1 MGCSSLKLTY
11 GVLTAVSAIL
21 AQAMPATALAAD
33 EEAAT
38 AEEGA
43 SLQEIV
49 VSARRREETIQST
62 PVSVSTLSVASMEA
76 KAAVN
81 LGDLQGSVPNLLITN
96 QNSGASAANLSIRGL
111 TFADIEKSFDPT
123 VAVVVDGVFLGTSTG
138 QFLDFFDIA
147 KIEVL
152 RGPQGTLFGRNTIGG
167 VINIT
172 RTAPTGELGGK
183 FEVSYGRFNT
193 FSARGVFNMPITEAL
208 AAKFFYFDDKTD
220 GWYHD
225 GVTGHHR
232 GESHNQNF
240 GAALRL
246 APKDTDFTA
255 LLTLEEQVQT
265 YDPVISNLVK
275 TGEVF
280 ASFELPAL
288 VNRNTN
294 RDLYTVYSL
303 PAHGSY
309 HAPAA
314 TLQMNFSAGGVAFTS
329 VTGYRKSTEGQTQDF
344 DGASE
349 GLQPFAYALGLSPLY
364 YVDRIQTFHQF
375 SQELRAAGKIFEPL
389 DYVVGA
395 YYYDS
400 AYQLTQYTSI
410 FGAPYGQPQVV
421 SGTAKSLAG
430 FADFDWQFAS
440 QWRLNFGGRYTQD
453 KKSLLNYDPGF
464 LGAPHATFTK
474 FTPKVGIDW
483 RPTSDLMLYTSYS
496 VGYRSG
502 GYSNRAATVES
513 TNTAFQPETV
523 DSTEVGVKSEW
534 LDHKLSANLAWFYSK
549 YKDMQQNTTI
559 PGGPTGNQTIVS
571 NVGSAVIRG
580 VELELS
586 LRPIDPL
593 TLNASLGT
601 LSSHFNGFVTQAPLP
616 PGVTPG
622 ANNPVG
628 LADYDYS
635 NNHLIYNPSYTL
647 NVSGDYRL
655 HFGADAMTTHLEW
668 RHIAAYDQQI
678 SSAGNVDTGTTGANG
693 LPLYLVQGNDP
704 RVRADAQNIVDASI
718 SNEFSLGGGKAKV
731 IVYGRNLTNDLG
743 PTHGFTVAGL
753 WAFGTAREPRTYGFT
768 LGYEF

>member
-1 MGCSSLKLTY
+1 MGFTSRKFTY
-11 GVLTAVSAIL
+11 GALIAVSATL
-21 AQAMPATALAAD
+21 VDAASAPALAAD
-33 EEAAT
+33 DETAAA
-38 AEEGA
+38 AEGVT
-43 SLQEIV
+43 LQEIV
-49 VSARRREETIQST
+49 VSARRREESIQST
-62 PVSVSTLSVASMEA
+62 PVSVSTVGVGELEA

-96 QNSGASAANLSIRGL
+96 QNSGAAAANLSMRGL

-138 QFLDFFDIA
+138 QFLDFFDIG

-172 RTAPTGELGGK
+172 RTEPTGELGGK

-193 FSARGVFNMPITEAL
+193 FTGRAVFNTPITDTL
-208 AAKFFYFDDKTD
+208 AAKFFYFTDRSD

-225 GVTGHHR
+225 GIDGRPR

-240 GAALRL
+240 GVALKF
-246 APKDTDFTA
+246 APTDTDFKA

-265 YDPVISNLVK
+265 YDPVIANLAA
-275 TGEVF
+275 TGDAF
-280 ASFELPAL
+280 AALELPSVL
-288 VNRNTN
+288 NRNTKE
-294 RDLYTVYSL
+294 DLYTIFGL
-303 PAHGSY
+303 PAGGTY

-314 TLQMNFSAGGVAFTS
+314 TLQVNFSAGPVKFTS
-329 VTGYRKSTEGQTQDF
+329 VTGYRKSTEDQTQDF

-349 GLQPFAYALGLSPLY
+349 ALQPFAYALGLSPLY
-364 YVDRIQTFHQF
+364 YVHRIQNFHQF
-375 SQELRAAGKIFEPL
+375 SQELRAAGNITDTL

-400 AYQLTQYTSI
+400 AYELTQYSNITGS
-410 FGAPYGQPQVV
+410 GYGPPQVV
-421 SGTAKSLAG
+421 SGTAKSVAG

-453 KKSLLNYDPGF
+453 KKSLLNYDPDF
-464 LGAPHATFTK
+464 LGNPHASFSK

-502 GYSNRAATVES
+502 GYSNRAATVDS
-513 TNTAFQPETV
+513 TNRAFQPETV

-534 LDHKLSANLAWFYSK
+534 FEHKLSANLAGFYAK

-571 NVGSAVIRG
+571 NVGSAVIKG
-580 VELELS
+580 IELELT

-593 TLNASLGT
+593 TLSAALGT
-601 LSSHFNGFVTQAPLP
+601 ISSHFNGFITQAPGPTDPTAL
-616 PGVTPG
+616 V
-622 ANNPVG
+622 N
-628 LADYDYS
+628 YDYS
-635 NNHLIYNPSYTL
+635 NNNLIYNPSYTL
-647 NVSGDYRL
+647 TLGADYRVPVSYGTVL
-655 HFGADAMTTHLEW
+655 AHLGY

-678 SSAGNVDTGTTGANG
+678 SSAGAVDTGTTGPDG
-693 LPLYLVQGNDP
+693 LPVFNVLGNDP
-704 RVRADAQNIVDASI
+704 RVRADAQNIVDAALT
-718 SNEFSLGGGKAKV
+718 NEFTLGSGKAK
-731 IVYGRNLTNDLG
+731 ITLYGRNLTNDLG

-753 WAFGTAREPRTYGFT
+753 WAFGTAREPRTYGVT
-768 LGYEF
+768 LGYQF

>member
-1 MGCSSLKLTY
+1 MGFTSRKLAY

-21 AQAMPATALAAD
+21 AQAASAAVMAAD
-33 EEAAT
+33 EETAAT
-38 AEEGA
+38 AEEGGA
-43 SLQEIV
+43 LQEIV
-49 VSARRREETIQST
+49 VSARRREESIQST
-62 PVSVSTLSVASMEA
+62 PVSVSIVGVVDLES

-81 LGDLQGSVPNLLITN
+81 LGDLQGSIPNLLITN
-96 QNSGASAANLSIRGL
+96 QNSGAAAANLSIRGL

-172 RTAPTGELGGK
+172 RTEPTGELGGK
-183 FEVSYGRFNT
+183 LEVSYGRFNT
-193 FSARGVFNMPITEAL
+193 FTGRGVFNTPITDIL
-208 AAKFFYFDDKTD
+208 AAKFFYFDDHSN

-225 GVTGHHR
+225 GNTGRPR

-240 GAALRL
+240 GVALRL
-246 APKDTDFTA
+246 APKEADFTA

-265 YDPVISNLVK
+265 YDPVISNLAA
-275 TGEVF
+275 TGDVF
-280 ASFELPAL
+280 AAVEQPSIL
-288 VNRNTN
+288 NRNTGK
-294 RDLYTVYSL
+294 DLYTIYSL
-303 PAHGSY
+303 PAQGTFHQ
-309 HAPAA
+309 PAA
-314 TLQMNFSAGGVAFTS
+314 TLQVNFTAGPVKVTS
-329 VTGYRKSTEGQTQDF
+329 VTGYRKQTEDQTQDF

-349 GLQPFAYALGLSPLY
+349 ALLPFAYAAGLSPLY
-364 YVDRIQTFHQF
+364 YTHRIQTFHQF

-400 AYQLTQYTSI
+400 AYELTQYTRI
-410 FGAPYGQPQVV
+410 FGSPYGLPQVV
-421 SGTAKSLAG
+421 SGTSKSVAG
-430 FADFDWQFAS
+430 FADFDWQLAS

-453 KKSLLNYDPGF
+453 KKSLLNYDPDF
-464 LGAPHATFTK
+464 LGNPHATFSK
-474 FTPKVGIDW
+474 FTPKVGLDW
-483 RPTSDLMLYTSYS
+483 RPTSDLMFYTSYS

-502 GYSNRAATVES
+502 GYSNRAATADS
-513 TNTAFQPETV
+513 TNRAFQPETV
-523 DSTEVGVKSEW
+523 DSIEVGAKSEW
-534 LDHKLSANLAWFYSK
+534 FEHKLSANLAWFHAK

-571 NVGSAVIRG
+571 NVGSAIIRG

-586 LRPIDPL
+586 LRPIEPL

-601 LSSHFNGFVTQAPLP
+601 ISSHFNGFITQAPLP
-616 PGVTPG
+616 GSTDPTK
-622 ANNPVG
+622 
-628 LADYDYS
+628 LADFDYS
-635 NNHLIYNPSYTL
+635 NNDLIYNPSYTL
-647 NVSGDYRL
+647 T
-655 HFGADAMTTHLEW
+655 FGADYRVPVTYGTVITHLGY

-678 SSAGNVDTGTTGANG
+678 SSAGVVNTGTLGPNG
-693 LPLYLVQGNDP
+693 VPLYEVLGNDP
-704 RVRADAQNIVDASI
+704 RVRADAQNIVDASFT
-718 SNEFSLGGGKAKV
+718 NEFKLGSGKAK
-731 IVYGRNLTNDLG
+731 ITLYGRNLTNDLG

-753 WAFGTAREPRTYGFT
+753 WAFGTAREPRTYGVA

>member
-1 MGCSSLKLTY
+1 MSFTSRRIAF
-11 GVLTAVSAIL
+11 GVLSAVGAIL
-21 AQAMPATALAAD
+21 AEAGSAPVYAAD
-33 EEAAT
+33 EASSAGT
-38 AEEGA
+38 GA
-43 SLQEIV
+43 LEEIV
-49 VSARRREETIQST
+49 VSARRREESIQST
-62 PVSVSTLSVASMEA
+62 PVSVSIVGVGDLES

-96 QNSGASAANLSIRGL
+96 QNSGASAANLSMRGL

-138 QFLDFFDIA
+138 QFLDFFDIG

-172 RTAPTGELGGK
+172 RTEPTGELGGR

-193 FSARGVFNMPITEAL
+193 FTGRGVFNTPITDSL
-208 AAKFFYFDDKTD
+208 AAKFFYFNDHSN

-225 GVTGHHR
+225 GISGRSR

-240 GAALRL
+240 GAALRF
-246 APKDTDFTA
+246 APKDTDFSA

-265 YDPVISNLVK
+265 YDPVIANLAA
-275 TGEVF
+275 TGDAF
-280 ASFELPAL
+280 AALELPSIL
-288 VNRNTN
+288 NRNTN
-294 RDLYTVYSL
+294 SDLYTIYSL
-303 PAHGSY
+303 PAEGSY

-314 TLQMNFSAGGVAFTS
+314 TLQVNFSGGPVKFTS
-329 VTGYRKSTEGQTQDF
+329 VTGYRKSTEDQTQDF

-349 GLQPFAYALGLSPLY
+349 ALQPFAYALGLSPLY
-364 YVDRIQTFHQF
+364 YTHRIQTFHQF
-375 SQELRAAGKIFEPL
+375 SQELRASGKITESL

-400 AYQLTQYTSI
+400 AYKLTQYSNITGS
-410 FGAPYGQPQVV
+410 GYAAPQVV
-421 SGTAKSLAG
+421 SGTAKSAAG
-430 FADFDWQFAS
+430 FADFDWQFLS

-453 KKSLLNYDPGF
+453 KKSLVNYYPNF
-464 LGAPHATFTK
+464 LGAPHATFSK
-474 FTPKVGIDW
+474 FTPKAGVDW
-483 RPTSDLMLYTSYS
+483 RPTSDLMLYASYS

-502 GYSNRAATVES
+502 GYSNRAATVDS
-513 TNTAFQPETV
+513 TNRAFQPETV
-523 DSTEVGVKSEW
+523 DSAEVGVKSTW
-534 LDHKLSANLAWFYSK
+534 FDRRLSANLAWFHAK

-559 PGGPTGNQTIVS
+559 PGGATGNQTIVS

-580 VELELS
+580 VEFETS

-593 TLNASLGT
+593 TLTAALGT
-601 LSSHFNGFVTQAPLP
+601 ISSHFNGFITQAPLP
-616 PGVTPG
+616 AG
-622 ANNPVG
+622 APIPANDPAG
-628 LADYDYS
+628 LGEYDYS
-635 NNHLIYNPSYTL
+635 NNDLIYNPSYTL
-647 NVSGDYRL
+647 TLGADYKIPVSYGTFST
-655 HFGADAMTTHLEW
+655 HFGF

-678 SSAGNVDTGTTGANG
+678 SSAGVVATGGLGPAG
-693 LPLYLVQGNDP
+693 LPLYIVQGNDP

-718 SNEFSLGGGKAKV
+718 TNEFALGRGKAK
-731 IVYGRNLTNDLG
+731 ITLYGRNLTDDLG

-753 WAFGTAREPRTYGFT
+753 WAFGTAREPRTSGVT